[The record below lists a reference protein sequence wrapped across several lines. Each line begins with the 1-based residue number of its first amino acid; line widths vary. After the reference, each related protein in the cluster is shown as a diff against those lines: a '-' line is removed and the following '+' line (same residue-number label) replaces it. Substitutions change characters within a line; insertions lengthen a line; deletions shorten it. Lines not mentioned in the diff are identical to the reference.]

1 MIKMFKGGDTV
12 PLLCDILYP
21 REKDVIA
28 DKYRLYKNILLFCIP
43 IVIFKCIYLT
53 CLSVIKI
60 YIFCLR

>member
-28 DKYRLYKNILLFCIP
+28 DKYR
-43 IVIFKCIYLT
+43 
-53 CLSVIKI
+53 
-60 YIFCLR
+60 